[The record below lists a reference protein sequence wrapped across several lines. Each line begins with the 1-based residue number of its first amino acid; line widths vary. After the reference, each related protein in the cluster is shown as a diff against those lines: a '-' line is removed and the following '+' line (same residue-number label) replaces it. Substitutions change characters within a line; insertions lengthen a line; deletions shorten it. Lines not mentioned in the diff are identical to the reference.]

1 MWRYQADS
9 GGGIADH
16 IFQYF
21 PSDFPNLPTTKWATS
36 PLKWRPC
43 PLGAAPV
50 EVRHPH
56 NRRRLELWR
65 RHKKRNLSNLFQ
77 QFPKPMAGYAHD
89 IMGNLNAGAAGWIDW
104 NMLLGFFRAAV
115 ESPNARQDS
124 AGASQNNTNG
134 WDNWHIDHKPHTHT
148 FSGRMCRLPDAF
160 STFLNSPSLLLLT
173 RDEYIVQ
180 AAISGLT

>member
-9 GGGIADH
+9 GGGITDH

-36 PLKWRPC
+36 PLTWRPC

-65 RHKKRNLSNLFQ
+65 RRKKRNLSNLFQ

-104 NMLLGFFRAAV
+104 NMLLGATV
-115 ESPNARQDS
+115 
-124 AGASQNNTNG
+124 
-134 WDNWHIDHKPHTHT
+134 
-148 FSGRMCRLPDAF
+148 
-160 STFLNSPSLLLLT
+160 LLLNRQTLGRIRQVHRKIT
-173 RDEYIVQ
+173 RMD
-180 AAISGLT
+180 GTTGT

>member
-36 PLKWRPC
+36 PLTWLPC

-65 RHKKRNLSNLFQ
+65 RRKNGICPIFFSNFQ
-77 QFPKPMAGYAHD
+77 SQWQAMRTTSWEFECWRCWLDRLEHAPGC
-89 IMGNLNAGAAGWIDW
+89 N
-104 NMLLGFFRAAV
+104 RAAV

-134 WDNWHIDHKPHTHT
+134 WDNWHIGHKPHTHT

-160 STFLNSPSLLLLT
+160 STFLNFPSFLLLT